1 MFRFMAFPS
10 RATRVSAV
18 LVLLAGALVT
28 STVAADENATLEVGA
43 PDILVYPGA
52 CRDID
57 AMDADAWGDAVGLIV
72 RIDGEDQLI
81 SPASEV
87 NQTQDGPGMSN
98 DTAEFQEVGIDGVVT
113 AKILTSRV
121 DLKVV
126 RDPLESQAWSQATVV
141 DLNILD
147 GTITADTVK
156 AFAYA
161 QADIHGAETMTN
173 PSTIQN
179 LKVPDLSIT
188 DVAPGSLVKLPSAP
202 FGAGSFIATYVR
214 EDDSRFPGNG
224 SILYEGD
231 TTVTMVHVWLA
242 TVPGVGSLEVIV
254 SQAHAH
260 AESPTPF
267 CGLVQSVAAGAY
279 VMRARPTTFDDE
291 AGILVGR
298 QDIGV
303 VGGSGRQQLLGEEFL
318 VGPNSLLELN
328 VSETRVNGTVTP
340 NVESESQA
348 ISKVLGLCINQDG
361 EMQDTSDPNFAE
373 DYGGCFISATA
384 IRAESNSRANATAAI
399 SWGSVTIVGLRVAG
413 VDVCADLLG
422 MPDDGNKSSDDPTAT
437 NPNICKPAKNT
448 NYNLGA
454 INITFNQRERDEAR
468 PGHTGYYVRAVRIE
482 SPAFGTI
489 ILGRAYSSADY
500 FDPTA

>member
-1 MFRFMAFPS
+1 MASLS
-10 RATRVSAV
+10 RAVRASAV
-18 LVLLAGALVT
+18 LLLLAAAVPLA
-28 STVAADENATLEVGA
+28 STAA

-57 AMDADAWGDAVGLIV
+57 AMDADASGEAVALIV
-72 RIDGEDQLI
+72 RLNGEDQLI
-81 SPASEV
+81 SPVSEAQ
-87 NQTQDGPGMSN
+87 QTQDGPGMSH
-98 DTAEFQEVGIDGVVT
+98 DEATFQEIGIDGLVT
-113 AKILTSRV
+113 AKLLSSRV
-121 DLKVV
+121 DLKVT
-126 RDPLESQAWSQATVV
+126 RDPLESQAWSQVTVL
-141 DLNILD
+141 DLNILN
-147 GTITADTVK
+147 GTITAETIK
-156 AFAYA
+156 AFAHA
-161 QADIHGAETMTN
+161 QADIHGAKTMTD

-179 LKVPDLSIT
+179 LKVPDLSVT
-188 DVAPGSLVKLPSAP
+188 DVAPGALVKLPSAP
-202 FGAGSFIATYVR
+202 FGAGSFVATYVR
-214 EDDSRFPGNG
+214 EDDSKFPGNG

-231 TTVTMVHVWLA
+231 TTVTMLHVWLA
-242 TVPGVGSLEVIV
+242 EVPLLGSLEVIV
-254 SQAHAH
+254 SRAHAH

-279 VMRARPTTFDDE
+279 VLRARPTTFDDE

-318 VGPNSLLELN
+318 VGPDSLLELN
-328 VSETRVNGTVTP
+328 VSETRVNGTITP
-340 NVESESQA
+340 NVESESHA
-348 ISKVLGLCINQDG
+348 VSKVLGLCISQDG
-361 EMQDTSDPNFAE
+361 EVSEEVVE
-373 DYGGCFISATA
+373 DYGDCFISATA

-422 MPDDGNKSSDDPTAT
+422 MPDDSNRTADDPEAT

-448 NYNLGA
+448 NYNLGL
-454 INITFNQRERDEAR
+454 INITFNQRERDEER

-489 ILGRAYSSADY
+489 ILGRAYTSADY